1 MQSQTILDIKEIKVA
16 FCIWTVLLYKLSVR
30 IEGGLGGSGTP
41 HKHQGTPHKAQK
53 IDLGGV
59 PWFFIKTKI
68 ETIFDIALSIF
79 YRSIALPLP

>member
-1 MQSQTILDIKEIKVA
+1 MA
-16 FCIWTVLLYKLSVR
+16 SVR